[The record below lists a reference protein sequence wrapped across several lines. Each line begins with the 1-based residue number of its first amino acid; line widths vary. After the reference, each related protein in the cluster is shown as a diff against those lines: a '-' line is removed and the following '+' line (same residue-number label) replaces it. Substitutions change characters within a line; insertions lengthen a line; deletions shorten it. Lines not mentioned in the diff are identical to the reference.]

1 MMKVSSI
8 IILKPGSSTI
18 KAYVIL
24 FVFFFPLQLLST
36 TFMGLGVQKDKN
48 VYCGG
53 RILIIIEHN

>member
-24 FVFFFPLQLLST
+24 FVFFPLQLLST

-48 VYCGG
+48 VYCEG